1 MSKVVLFCSYK
12 LKKRAAVPDFLLAVE
27 KLTEHTSKQKG
38 CISYNLLAEGETWA
52 DMSTWE
58 TMDDLKHFMQLGG
71 PKDLAEK
78 FYSFIDFESCKTHFF
93 EVVL

>member
-1 MSKVVLFCSYK
+1 MSNAVLFCSYK
-12 LKKRAAVPDFLLAVE
+12 LKKGASIPDFQLAVK

-38 CISYNLLAEGETWA
+38 CISYKLLVENETWA

-58 TMDDLKHFMQLGG
+58 TMDDLKSFMKSGG
-71 PKDLAEK
+71 PTDLAEK

-93 EVVL
+93 EVVF